1 MTEKEIRSLY
11 PVVETLYK
19 LIEENEIQLTA
30 LPKTKSLEDISF
42 REIDFLS
49 PSYTC
54 TLPVDDEYKDA
65 DLDNQAL
72 LLQLIIFAI
81 EEYEDCDD
89 FLVWC
94 TAFGL
99 NASDSLSLVLF
110 KRTGEIVPKIRAI
123 IGTDFHGISDY
134 DWQLN
139 AGAAQALREL
149 EV

>member
-1 MTEKEIRSLY
+1 MNEKEIRSFY
-11 PVVETLYK
+11 PVVESLYK

-30 LPKTKSLEDISF
+30 LQKTKRLEDISF
-42 REIDFLS
+42 REIDFIC

-54 TLPVDDEYKDA
+54 RIPVDDEYEDA
-65 DLDNQAL
+65 DLGNQAL

-89 FLVWC
+89 FLIWC

-99 NASDSLSLVLF
+99 NASYPLSLVLYKQTAEST
-110 KRTGEIVPKIRAI
+110 KRIRAI
-123 IGTDFHGISDY
+123 IGSDFHGISDY

-139 AGAAQALREL
+139 AGVAQALREI
-149 EV
+149 EI

>member
-11 PVVETLYK
+11 PVVESLYK

-54 TLPVDDEYKDA
+54 KVPVDDEYEDA
-65 DLDNQAL
+65 DLDNQVL

-81 EEYEDCDD
+81 EEYEECDD

-110 KRTGEIVPKIRAI
+110 KRTAEITQKIRPI